1 MGFINRN
8 LSNPT
13 SKAGHNFAIKFQ
25 DIVKYTQA
33 STTEQIMN
41 AWSERKR
48 VKINY
53 NSVKSAQKFSFQ
65 TGTMEIPRSGGHQ
78 PSC

>member
-13 SKAGHNFAIKFQ
+13 SEAGHNFAIKFQ

-33 STTEQIMN
+33 STTE
-41 AWSERKR
+41 
-48 VKINY
+48 
-53 NSVKSAQKFSFQ
+53 
-65 TGTMEIPRSGGHQ
+65 
-78 PSC
+78 